1 MPAFPEEINSD
12 AELVTGAR
20 KSLFERT
27 RQLTPEQTLE
37 AIEDL
42 KAWVAEE
49 LAFEEGASASFG
61 RVLSELWHAEYLDQ
75 LPPLLNRFERLVA
88 AYYVRRGSV
97 IAFQGFCNAWRD
109 GVLRRVLQFAE
120 EGPELN
126 DLGHAPAPFALL
138 ASGSLGRREQT
149 LEESDRCVLV
159 WKDEDDTGYFEP
171 FAYRIIAI
179 LDQYGLI
186 GKEGAFLGKALWRGS
201 LEKWAHYL
209 SCEVQP
215 PDQPNRLE
223 TIADLRVVCGDESIG
238 ADAVRLARVFLTRSR
253 DSEEMLELARGV
265 VEQPVALGIMG
276 GLRVEKTGEH
286 AGHLNPEKGGLQP
299 LVEAVRLLAARHG
312 LESGP
317 TLDRIAALA
326 TLGGLTVAQAERFSA
341 AYHVLAGFK
350 VRREIALEHPYLS
363 PAALAE
369 TDRERLKEAFESVR
383 QLQRL
388 LRCRFLGKESSGPR
402 RGK

>member
-1 MPAFPEEINSD
+1 MSD
-12 AELVTGAR
+12 AELVIGA
-20 KSLFERT
+20 KKILYERS
-27 RQLTPEQTLE
+27 RQFTPEQTLE
-37 AIEDL
+37 TIQDL
-42 KAWVAEE
+42 KSWIAEE

-97 IAFQGFCNAWRD
+97 AALQGFCNAWRD

-126 DLGHAPAPFALL
+126 DEGHAPAPFALL
-138 ASGSLGRREQT
+138 ASGSLGRCEQT

-159 WKDEDDTGYFEP
+159 WKSEETTGYFEP

-201 LEKWAHYL
+201 LEKWEHYL
-209 SCEVQP
+209 SGEVQP

-223 TIADLRVVCGDESIG
+223 TVADLRVVCGDEAIG
-238 ADAVRLARVFLTRSR
+238 AAALKNARDFLARSR
-253 DSEEMLELARGV
+253 DGQELHDLAREV
-265 VEQPVALGIMG
+265 SEQPVALRMLG
-276 GLRVEKTGEH
+276 GLRVEKTGDH
-286 AGHLNPEKGGLQP
+286 AGCLNPEKDGLQP
-299 LVEAVRLLAARHG
+299 LVGAVRLLAAQLD
-312 LESGP
+312 LETGP
-317 TLDRIAALA
+317 TLERIAALA
-326 TLGGLTVAQAERFSA
+326 TLGVFTGGQAERFSA
-341 AYHVLAGFK
+341 AYQVLAGFK
-350 VRREIALEHPYLS
+350 VRREIALEQPYLS

-369 TDRERLKEAFESVR
+369 GDRERLKEALESVR

-388 LRCRFLGKESSGPR
+388 LRCRFQGKERTGQGSGT
-402 RGK
+402 